1 MSTPQRVFRRPPL
14 FPWWTW
20 VLSSLTVI
28 VIVGGVIALS

>member
-1 MSTPQRVFRRPPL
+1 MSNPQRVFRRPPL

-20 VLSSLTVI
+20 VLSSLTVV